1 MNKSH
6 DLNKKALFSSIKR
19 IAINFSFNNFE
30 IYTDTIDTTK
40 NFIRIVQ
47 FINNKKKKIMHLR
60 EK

>member
-47 FINNKKKKIMHLR
+47 FINNKKKK
-60 EK
+60 